1 LVLALVLLAGAG
13 LMVNTMAHLYT
24 LDLGFQ
30 PQNLLTMR
38 ITLPVYKY
46 GDFAHFD
53 TMRAGAFFDQ
63 VLERVKALPGVRS
76 AALTNALPFSGVQ
89 WGTDMSVEG
98 RLQETFATHTRV
110 ATSGYFETMGIPL
123 RAGRFFTEQDNK
135 AMAPVAI
142 INDTLAR
149 QIWPNESPVGK
160 HIGVPGNWWTI
171 VGVVGPARHLRLDLP
186 AGPETYRPQAQE
198 VGGQMFL
205 VVRTSGDGTRLAPAV
220 RQQIWSI
227 DKDQP
232 VEDVRMMEDRIA
244 GYAGE
249 QRFYAVLLGIFAALA
264 VALAGVGIY
273 GVISYSVSQRRHE
286 LGIRMALGA
295 QRTDILN
302 LVVGQGFKLTLIGVV
317 VGVAGALALR
327 RFLSGLLYGV
337 KPTDP
342 LTFIAVSLILTA
354 VALLASYIPAR
365 RATKVDTMVAL
376 RYE

>member
-1 LVLALVLLAGAG
+1 
-13 LMVNTMAHLYT
+13 MESS
-24 LDLGFQ
+24 
-30 PQNLLTMR
+30 
-38 ITLPVYKY
+38 LPV
-46 GDFAHFD
+46 
-53 TMRAGAFFDQ
+53 
-63 VLERVKALPGVRS
+63 ERLSAL
-76 AALTNALPFSGVQ
+76 AADPHA
-89 WGTDMSVEG
+89 
-98 RLQETFATHTRV
+98 
-110 ATSGYFETMGIPL
+110 
-123 RAGRFFTEQDNK
+123 AGR
-135 AMAPVAI
+135 
-142 INDTLAR
+142 
-149 QIWPNESPVGK
+149 
-160 HIGVPGNWWTI
+160 
-171 VGVVGPARHLRLDLP
+171 PA
-186 AGPETYRPQAQE
+186 
-198 VGGQMFL
+198 GQMFL

-295 QRTDILN
+295 HRTDILN